1 MAKIRIGVIGVGHL
15 GKHHARI
22 YGEMAESTPDVE
34 LSAVVDVLP
43 SRAAEIAKPYGAE
56 ALTDYHQLFGKVDAV
71 SLAAP
76 TSEHGRIGLEL
87 LENGIDVL
95 VEKPMTSTVEES
107 RLLIE
112 AAGRNRRILQA
123 GHVERFNPVV
133 RAAIEVATQPQFFE
147 IHRLAVFTPRSLD
160 IDVVLDLMIHDLD
173 IVLSLVHSPVSEV
186 RAVGIAV
193 LSKKADIANARVEFE
208 DGCVANF
215 TASRVSFEKVRKLRF
230 FQPSDYISV
239 DYASQ
244 TGSMVS
250 LRMGRV
256 TERKLEPST
265 AEPLKL
271 ELESFVH
278 CVRTR
283 TSPIVGGEDGLRALE
298 LAMKINE
305 QIAQRSK

>member
-22 YGEMAESTPDVE
+22 YGELAGSNTEVD

-43 SRAAEIAKPYGAE
+43 SRAAEIAKPYGAQ
-56 ALTDYHQLFGKVDAV
+56 ALTDYRDLFGKVDAV

-76 TSEHGRIGLEL
+76 TSEHAHIGLEL

-107 RLLIE
+107 RLLI
-112 AAGRNRRILQA
+112 AAAARNQRILQA

-133 RAAIEVATQPQFFE
+133 RAAIDAATQPQFFE

-256 TERKLEPST
+256 TERKLEPLA

>member
-1 MAKIRIGVIGVGHL
+1 MAGSI
-15 GKHHARI
+15 
-22 YGEMAESTPDVE
+22 EDME
-34 LSAVVDVLP
+34 LSSVVDVLP

-56 ALTDYHQLFGKVDAV
+56 ALTDYRELFGKVDAV

-107 RLLIE
+107 SLLIE
-112 AAGRNRRILQA
+112 SAARNRRILQA

-133 RAAIEVATQPQFFE
+133 RAAIDVATQPQFFE

-173 IVLSLVHSPVSEV
+173 IVLSLVRSPVSEV

-256 TERKLEPST
+256 TERKLEPPT

-271 ELESFVH
+271 ELESFVN

-283 TSPIVGGEDGLRALE
+283 TRPIVGGEDGLRALE

-305 QIAQRSK
+305 QIARRSK

>member
-1 MAKIRIGVIGVGHL
+1 MAKTRIGVIGVGHL

-22 YGEMAESTPDVE
+22 YGEMAQGSGDVE

-43 SRAAEIAKPYGAE
+43 SRAADIAKPFGAE
-56 ALTDYHQLFGKVDAV
+56 VFTDYRELFGKVDAV

-76 TSEHGRIGLEL
+76 TTEHGRIGLEL

-107 RLLIE
+107 RLLID
-112 AAGRNRRILQA
+112 AAERNRRILQA

-193 LSKKADIANARVEFE
+193 LSRKADIANARVEFE

-256 TERKLEPST
+256 TERKLDPPSG
-265 AEPLKL
+265 EPLKL
-271 ELESFVH
+271 ELEAFVH

-305 QIAQRSK
+305 QIARRSK

>member
-1 MAKIRIGVIGVGHL
+1 MRIGVIGVGHL

-22 YGEMAESTPDVE
+22 YGEMAATSGDVK

-56 ALTDYHQLFGKVDAV
+56 ALTDYRDLFGKVDAV

-76 TSEHGRIGLEL
+76 TSEHARIGLEL

-107 RLLIE
+107 RKLID
-112 AAGRNRRILQA
+112 AAARNQRILQA

-173 IVLSLVHSPVSEV
+173 IVLSLVKSPVAEV

-239 DYASQ
+239 DYALQS
-244 TGSMVS
+244 GSMVS

-256 TERKLEPST
+256 TERKLDPPNQ
-265 AEPLKL
+265 EPLKL
-271 ELESFVH
+271 ELESFVD

-283 TSPIVGGEDGLRALE
+283 TRPIVGGEDGLRALE
-298 LAMKINE
+298 LAMMINE
-305 QIAQRSK
+305 QIARRSK

>member
-1 MAKIRIGVIGVGHL
+1 MRVGVIGVGHL
-15 GKHHARI
+15 GKQHARI
-22 YGEMAESTPDVE
+22 YGEMAATTSDVE
-34 LSAVVDVLP
+34 LTAVVDVIP
-43 SRAAEIAKPYGAE
+43 DRAAEIAKPLGAE
-56 ALTDYHQLFGKVDAV
+56 PLTDFRELFGKVDAV

-76 TSEHGRIGLEL
+76 TSEHARIGVEL
-87 LENGIDVL
+87 LEKGIDVL
-95 VEKPMTSTVEES
+95 VEKPMTSTLEES

-112 AAGRNRRILQA
+112 AAARNNRILQA

-133 RAAIEVATQPQFFE
+133 HAAIEVATKPQFFE

-173 IVLSLVHSPVSEV
+173 IVLSLVHSPVVEV

-193 LSKKADIANARVEFE
+193 LSRKADIANARVEFE
-208 DGCVANF
+208 DGCVANL

-244 TGSMVS
+244 SGSMVS

-256 TERKLEPST
+256 TERKLDPPV

-283 TSPIVGGEDGLRALE
+283 TSPIVSGEDGLRALE
-298 LAMKINE
+298 LAMRINE
-305 QIAQRSK
+305 QIARRSK

>member
-22 YGEMAESTPDVE
+22 YGEMAGSIEDVE

-56 ALTDYHQLFGKVDAV
+56 ALTDYHALFGKVDAV

-87 LENGIDVL
+87 LQNGIDVL

-112 AAGRNRRILQA
+112 AAARNRRILQA

-147 IHRLAVFTPRSLD
+147 IHRLAAFTPRSLD

-173 IVLSLVHSPVSEV
+173 IVLSLVHSMVTEV

-256 TERKLEPST
+256 TERKLEPPT

-283 TSPIVGGEDGLRALE
+283 TSPIVGGEDGLRVLE

-305 QIAQRSK
+305 QIARRSK

>member
-22 YGEMAESTPDVE
+22 YGEMAGSIEDME
-34 LSAVVDVLP
+34 LSSVVDVLP

-56 ALTDYHQLFGKVDAV
+56 ALTDYRELFGKVDAV

-107 RLLIE
+107 SLLIE
-112 AAGRNRRILQA
+112 SAARNRRILQA

-133 RAAIEVATQPQFFE
+133 RAAIDVATQPQFFE

-173 IVLSLVHSPVSEV
+173 IVLSLVRSPVSEV

-256 TERKLEPST
+256 TERKLEPPT

-271 ELESFVH
+271 ELESFVN

-283 TSPIVGGEDGLRALE
+283 TRPIVGGEDGLRALE

-305 QIAQRSK
+305 QIARRSK

>member
-1 MAKIRIGVIGVGHL
+1 MAKTRVGVIGVGHL

-22 YGEMAESTPDVE
+22 YGEMAESSEEVE
-34 LSAVVDVLP
+34 LTAVVDVLP

-56 ALTDYHQLFGKVDAV
+56 ALTDYRSLFGKVDAV

-107 RLLIE
+107 RLLID
-112 AAGRNRRILQA
+112 AASRNRRILQA

-193 LSKKADIANARVEFE
+193 LSRKADIANARVEFE

-256 TERKLEPST
+256 TERKLEPPSG
-265 AEPLKL
+265 EPLKL
-271 ELESFVH
+271 ELEAFVH

-283 TSPIVGGEDGLRALE
+283 SSPIVGGEDGLRALE
-298 LAMKINE
+298 LAMRINE
-305 QIAQRSK
+305 QIARRSK

>member
-1 MAKIRIGVIGVGHL
+1 MRFGVIGVGHL

-22 YGEMAESTPDVE
+22 YGDISGASQDVE

-56 ALTDYHQLFGKVDAV
+56 AFTDYRDLIGKVDAV

-76 TSEHGRIGLEL
+76 TSEHARIGLEL

-95 VEKPMTSTVEES
+95 VEKPMTSTVEEA
-107 RLLIE
+107 RMLID
-112 AAGRNRRILQA
+112 AAARNQRILQA

-133 RAAIEVATQPQFFE
+133 RAAIDVATKPQFFE

-173 IVLSLVHSPVSEV
+173 IVLSLVRSPVAEV

-239 DYASQ
+239 DYALQ

-256 TERKLEPST
+256 TERKLDPPT

-283 TSPIVGGEDGLRALE
+283 ISPIVGGDDGLRALE

-305 QIAQRSK
+305 EIARRSK